1 MHCHPKSK
9 TMQITIRTER
19 ILKVL
24 YIISWVLF
32 VGICIKASAF
42 LLNAVCA
49 LVKPELLRYLWK
61 PVDMPQLLQYDHGYF
76 FVVMLIITIVHV
88 LKALMFYLIIKILSD
103 KKLDMALPFNQSVQR
118 FILSIAYLS
127 FSIGLFS
134 SWGSRHA
141 EWLGTKGVT
150 MPDMETMQLGGADV
164 WLFMG
169 IILFVIAQIF
179 KRGMEIQSEH
189 ELTV

>member
-1 MHCHPKSK
+1 
-9 TMQITIRTER
+9 MQITIRTER
-19 ILKVL
+19 ILKLL

-32 VGICIKASAF
+32 VGICIEASAF
-42 LLNAVCA
+42 LLNAVFA